1 MQSSTSK
8 KAGRDSSSALKPPP
22 LYRPQKPPIPAARG
36 PSRDCAN
43 GSGSPRDLRT
53 ISRARSGGLFVV
65 LPVHCHARFGHPIDN
80 GTSIGICCDKAIEIG
95 FPQHEKLAIGQCDDI
110 SLTRLSG
117 QQRHFAEKFAGPKPD
132 MPVLQPHLE
141 RARSDKEDGVAAR
154 ARAKDQL
161 VRNREAG
168 PEQPDDPVE
177 LRCA

>member
-1 MQSSTSK
+1 
-8 KAGRDSSSALKPPP
+8 
-22 LYRPQKPPIPAARG
+22 
-36 PSRDCAN
+36 
-43 GSGSPRDLRT
+43 
-53 ISRARSGGLFVV
+53 
-65 LPVHCHARFGHPIDN
+65 
-80 GTSIGICCDKAIEIG
+80 
-95 FPQHEKLAIGQCDDI
+95 
-110 SLTRLSG
+110 
-117 QQRHFAEKFAGPKPD
+117 